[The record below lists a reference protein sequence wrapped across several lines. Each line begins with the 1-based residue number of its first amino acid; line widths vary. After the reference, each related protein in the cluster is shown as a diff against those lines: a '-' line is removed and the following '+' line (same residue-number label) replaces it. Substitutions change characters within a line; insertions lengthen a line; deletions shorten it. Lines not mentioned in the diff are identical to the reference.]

1 MAKSKPLVISGPMD
15 AKHVGGI
22 NVMGGM
28 QPSMLD
34 SYFNKIVLEP
44 DETPSHTYTA
54 TGKIEV
60 PKRSDTFAGTIRRP
74 SLSLKRSLSKLRR
87 KSISH
92 VSQDHS
98 PTESKSRDTRPIVR
112 SESVKTKD
120 SARSL
125 SMQSSLSRLRQR
137 VGLDRELHDVTPE
150 HKPTTK
156 ETTIAPEPIKKDY
169 TPLQVRKP
177 LSRGTSHAS
186 TMHSERERRTA
197 NNSVQRNTSSSQRDL
212 STPQR
217 IRPAVSHQPVAQS
230 LISNRPARPKRAD
243 SGTAIAL
250 DNVPPMER
258 PLPFQDIMAVKSF
271 SERMELYKKTRE
283 YWAYA
288 DHGLIEWTGRASGP
302 KYAPRRTQEH
312 A

>member
-1 MAKSKPLVISGPMD
+1 
-15 AKHVGGI
+15 
-22 NVMGGM
+22 MGGM
-28 QPSMLD
+28 QPSILD
-34 SYFNKIVLEP
+34 SYFTKIVLEP

-92 VSQDHS
+92 VSEECS
-98 PTESKSRDTRPIVR
+98 PIEPTSRDNRPIAR
-112 SESVKTKD
+112 SESVKTKN

-125 SMQSSLSRLRQR
+125 RMQSSLSRLRQR
-137 VGLDRELHDVTPE
+137 VGLDRELHDVTLEP
-150 HKPTTK
+150 KPTAT
-156 ETTIAPEPIKKDY
+156 ETPIASESIRKDY
-169 TPLQVRKP
+169 PQLQGRKP

-186 TMHSERERRTA
+186 ITHSQPERRTS
-197 NNSVQRNTSSSQRDL
+197 NNSVHRNPSSGQRDL
-212 STPQR
+212 SNPQR
-217 IRPAVSHQPVAQS
+217 RLPTVSHQPVAQS
-230 LISNRPARPKRAD
+230 SKLNRPARPKRAD

-250 DNVPPMER
+250 DNVPLMER
-258 PLPFQDIMAVKSF
+258 PLPFQEIMAVESF
-271 SERMELYKKTRE
+271 SARMELYKKTRE

-302 KYAPRRTQEH
+302 KHAPRTQGH

>member
-1 MAKSKPLVISGPMD
+1 
-15 AKHVGGI
+15 
-22 NVMGGM
+22 MGGM
-28 QPSMLD
+28 QSSMLD
-34 SYFNKIVLEP
+34 SYFNKIVMEP

-92 VSQDHS
+92 VSEEHNPS
-98 PTESKSRDTRPIVR
+98 ESRSRDNRPITR
-112 SESVKTKD
+112 SESVKTKG
-120 SARSL
+120 SAKSL
-125 SMQSSLSRLRQR
+125 RMQSSLSRLRQR

-150 HKPTTK
+150 PKPIAT
-156 ETTIAPEPIKKDY
+156 EAPVAPEPLKMDY
-169 TPLQVRKP
+169 SPLQVRRP

-186 TMHSERERRTA
+186 TTHLELERRTA
-197 NNSVQRNTSSSQRDL
+197 AKNSVQRNPSSSQRDL
-212 STPQR
+212 STAQR
-217 IRPAVSHQPVAQS
+217 RRPAVSHQPVAQS
-230 LISNRPARPKRAD
+230 SMSNRPARPKRAD

-250 DNVPPMER
+250 DSVPLMER
-258 PLPFQDIMAVKSF
+258 PLPFQEIMAVKSF

-288 DHGLIEWTGRASGP
+288 DHGLIEWTGRANAP
-302 KYAPRRTQEH
+302 KHAFGRT
-312 A
+312 